1 MSDPEEKKEA
11 GIFSSQNV
19 LSLYLPALILAL
31 GTGIATPALPVY
43 TKSFDISFG
52 VASLVIIVHMVGSL
66 LSSLPTGYLIDRI
79 GRRKMIL
86 AGPLLTAIS
95 SFLIAVAHSFP
106 ELLFYRFLG
115 GWASQMWL
123 IARLAIIADTGAAR
137 QRGRQITGMIGLEGI
152 GRLLGPAVGGFTA
165 AWDIR
170 IPFLLHGLLCI
181 IAIIPSFK
189 MIRETAPSR
198 SAGESAVSAHEGPHP
213 GTSRFSL
220 LVFPIMLLLGV
231 QFLVA
236 LTRGV
241 IWGGT
246 LDLYAVYTYD
256 IGPKMLG
263 ILNAINSAIG
273 IPLTFAAGYLMDRFG
288 RKATIVP
295 GFSLLGL
302 SFIFMA
308 LVANFHWS
316 FPVFVAAYLCV
327 NFSQGVTS
335 GSMQTLGSD
344 LAPAD
349 ARGQFF
355 GTWRMVQEIGTV
367 LSPTLFTLISEYQG
381 FTASFLFLCLTAF
394 SVAFLVGTQVPETL
408 KK

>member
-1 MSDPEEKKEA
+1 
-11 GIFSSQNV
+11 
-19 LSLYLPALILAL
+19 
-31 GTGIATPALPVY
+31 
-43 TKSFDISFG
+43 
-52 VASLVIIVHMVGSL
+52 LVPI
-66 LSSLPTGYLIDRI
+66 
-79 GRRKMIL
+79 
-86 AGPLLTAIS
+86 
-95 SFLIAVAHSFP
+95 AHSFP

-123 IARLAIIADTGAAR
+123 IARLAIIADTGATR

-152 GRLLGPAVGGFTA
+152 GRLLGPAIGGFA
-165 AWDIR
+165 ATWDIR

-181 IAIIPSFK
+181 VAIIPSFK

-198 SAGESAVSAHEGPHP
+198 SAGEADGPGHGGSHP
-213 GTSRFSL
+213 ATSRFSL
-220 LVFPIMLLLGV
+220 FVFPIILLLGV
-231 QFLVA
+231 QLLVA

-246 LDLYAVYTYD
+246 LDLYGVYAYD
-256 IGPKMLG
+256 IGAKTLG
-263 ILNAINSAIG
+263 ILNAINSTIG

-295 GFSLLGL
+295 GFSLLAA
-302 SFIFMA
+302 SFVFMA
-308 LVANFHWS
+308 FTAHYRWS

-327 NFSQGVTS
+327 NFAQGVTS

-355 GTWRMVQEIGTV
+355 GTWRMVQEIGSV

-381 FTASFLFLCLTAF
+381 FTAAFLFLCVTAF

-408 KK
+408 KR